1 VDPAEPAAVLQ
12 EQRVPTPPGGEGLL
26 DVLADLVDEL
36 RGAAGDVAAI
46 GVGVPGLVDGEGVL
60 RAGAHLQKVAN
71 LPLAA
76 RLSDRTGLPVEVDND
91 ANGHAVAEHRGGAA
105 AGVGHVVVVTLGTGI
120 GGGLIVDGQLVRG
133 AHGFAGE
140 PGHMVVDPNG
150 PPCPCGQRGC
160 WEQFASGN
168 GLARLA
174 RSAALGGRLA
184 AAVELAGG
192 DPEQVRG
199 EHVTA
204 TARKGDADAV
214 AVLDELSEWIGVGLA
229 NLVNIFDPELIV
241 VGGGLVEAA
250 EFLLP
255 RAQVRVH
262 ERVLAGPRRPIVPV
276 VPAVLGERAGAI
288 GTALLASDL
297 VGA

>member
-1 VDPAEPAAVLQ
+1 
-12 EQRVPTPPGGEGLL
+12 
-26 DVLADLVDEL
+26 
-36 RGAAGDVAAI
+36 
-46 GVGVPGLVDGEGVL
+46 
-60 RAGAHLQKVAN
+60 
-71 LPLAA
+71 
-76 RLSDRTGLPVEVDND
+76 
-91 ANGHAVAEHRGGAA
+91 
-105 AGVGHVVVVTLGTGI
+105 
-120 GGGLIVDGQLVRG
+120 
-133 AHGFAGE
+133 
-140 PGHMVVDPNG
+140 
-150 PPCPCGQRGC
+150 
-160 WEQFASGN
+160 
-168 GLARLA
+168 
-174 RSAALGGRLA
+174 
-184 AAVELAGG
+184 VELAGG